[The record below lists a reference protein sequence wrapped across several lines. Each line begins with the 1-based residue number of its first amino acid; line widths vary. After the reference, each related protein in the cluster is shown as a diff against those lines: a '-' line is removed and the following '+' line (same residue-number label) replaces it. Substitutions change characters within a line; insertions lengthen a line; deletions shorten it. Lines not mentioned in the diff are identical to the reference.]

1 MERGH
6 AGTLTEAMG
15 HGGRIRV
22 LIACPG
28 LGFSLRGFE
37 RVASDTFEAL
47 SGRPEIDVWLAKGHG
62 PSTGNDRT
70 APTIA
75 RDSALARALARGI
88 RRQDFWAEQIAFSL
102 TVQPLLARLRPEVVM
117 LSEWALAANLG
128 RLRRL
133 TKRRFRIL
141 LCNGAPGTPPFPAGV
156 DHVQQVTQ
164 PLADAALA
172 AGFPASR
179 QTVLSH
185 GVRIPADFEPPSDEE
200 LAALRARLG
209 LPVDR
214 RILLSVGAI
223 NRWHKRMD
231 YLVREVASFPA
242 EDRPHLVMV
251 GAREAETDE
260 ILRLADRLLGP
271 AGYTARTV
279 AEDEVADYYRA
290 ADALALASGFEGFGL
305 ALAEGLGH
313 GLPVI
318 AHDMPVTRFVLGDG
332 GYFADLA
339 EPGALARTLTGLGE
353 SDGVRARGAERH
365 RIAHRRF
372 SWDALTARYIEMLQR
387 VAGVGDGAARRR

>member
-1 MERGH
+1 LREAKGH
-6 AGTLTEAMG
+6 A
-15 HGGRIRV
+15 GRIRV

-62 PSTGNDRT
+62 PSTGKDRT
-70 APTIA
+70 APTIS
-75 RDSALARALARGI
+75 RDSALARALARGSL
-88 RRQDFWAEQIAFSL
+88 RRQDFWAEQIAFSF
-102 TVQPLLARLRPEVVM
+102 TIQPLLVRLRPDVVM

-133 TKRRFRIL
+133 TRRRFRIL

-164 PLADAALA
+164 PLADAAIA
-172 AGFPASR
+172 AGFPAAR
-179 QTVLSH
+179 QTLLPH
-185 GVRIPADFEPPSDEE
+185 GVRIPADFEPPSDGE
-200 LAALRARLG
+200 LAALRARLE

-223 NRWHKRMD
+223 NSWHKRMD
-231 YLVREVASFPA
+231 YVVRELASLPA
-242 EDRPHLVMV
+242 GDRPHLVML

-260 ILRLADRLLGP
+260 ILHLAERLLGP

-279 AEDEVADYYRA
+279 PEDEVADYYRA
-290 ADALALASGFEGFGL
+290 ADVLALASGFEGFGL

-318 AHDMPVTRFVLGDG
+318 AHDMPVTRFVLEED

-339 EPGALARTLTGLGE
+339 EAGALAQLLSGLGE

-365 RIAHRRF
+365 RIAYRRF
-372 SWDALTARYIEMLQR
+372 SWDALTERYVEMLQR
-387 VAGVGDGAARRR
+387 VAGAGDGPARRR